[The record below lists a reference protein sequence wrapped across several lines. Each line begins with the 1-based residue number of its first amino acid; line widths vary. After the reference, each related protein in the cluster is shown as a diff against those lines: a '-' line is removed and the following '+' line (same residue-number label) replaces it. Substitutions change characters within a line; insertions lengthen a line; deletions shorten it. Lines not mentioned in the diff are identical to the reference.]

1 MQTKFQDDT
10 LTIFLEGRIDSNNT
24 NEVEAQI
31 LDALSKNP
39 DAPEVEIDAG
49 NLSYISSAG
58 LRVLLKLRKKIN
70 KPLPVLNVSSEVY
83 DIFSVTGFTE
93 LLDVHRKMR
102 EVSVEGCDVLGE
114 GANGKVYRLTKDE
127 MIKVFK
133 HNVPLSAIEAER
145 EASRKAFLLG
155 VPCAIAFDTVRCG
168 ESYGTIYEMFNAGT
182 VSERIT
188 ADPARLPELAKSS
201 ALLLKQLHEIEV
213 PEGQMPRAS
222 ALLHNTIEKL
232 TGDFTPEEIAK
243 MHALYNSIPEENY
256 FVHNDYHAKNIMESN
271 GELMLIDLG
280 DAGAGNPAIDLI
292 HCYMVYKT
300 IADEMSRKADAMN
313 NKANAANHKPDD
325 ERNAFFGITF
335 RQMYEFWGIFIDTYC
350 DGNQERVR
358 FLEEK
363 LAPYANFMHMT
374 LAMSHPLMPK
384 EYRKPYADR
393 LRSEVLTRYDEL
405 VKFTWEMSKE

>member
-1 MQTKFQDDT
+1 MTMWTTLNDDT
-10 LTIFLEGRIDSNNT
+10 LTIFLEGRIDSNNAADT
-24 NEVEAQI
+24 EAQLMAAI
-31 LDALSKNP
+31 SENQSAK
-39 DAPEVEIDAG
+39 EIRIDADK
-49 NLSYISSAG
+49 LTYISSAG
-58 LRVLLKLRKKIN
+58 LRVLLKARKKTG
-70 KPLPVLNVSSEVY
+70 KPLPVLNVSGEVY

-102 EVSVEGCDVLGE
+102 EVSVEGCEVIGE
-114 GANGKVYRLTKDE
+114 GANGKVYRLTRDE

-133 HNVPLSAIEAER
+133 HNVPLEAIEAER

-155 VPCAIAFDTVRCG
+155 VPCAIAFDTVKCG

-182 VSERIT
+182 VAERIT
-188 ADPARLPELAKSS
+188 ADPERLPELAKAS
-201 ALLLKQLHEIEV
+201 ARLLRQLHAIEI
-213 PEGQMPRAS
+213 PDGQMPRAS
-222 ALLHNTIEKL
+222 AILHAKVDKIAGN
-232 TGDFTPEEIAK
+232 FTPDETAK
-243 MHALYNSIPEENY
+243 MHALYDTIPEENH

-300 IADEMSRKADAMN
+300 IADEMSRKSDTMN
-313 NKANAANHKPDD
+313 SSANAEAGNPDD

-335 RQMYEFWGIFIDTYC
+335 RQMREFWGIFIDTYC
-350 DGNQERVR
+350 DGDKKRVR
-358 FLEEK
+358 VLEEK
-363 LAPYANFMHMT
+363 LAPYADFMHKT
-374 LAMSHPLMPK
+374 SALSHPLMPE

-405 VKFTWEMSKE
+405 VGYSWEI

>member
-188 ADPARLPELAKSS
+188 ADPARLPELAKDP
-201 ALLLKQLHEIEV
+201 IC
-213 PEGQMPRAS
+213 R
-222 ALLHNTIEKL
+222 
-232 TGDFTPEEIAK
+232 
-243 MHALYNSIPEENY
+243 
-256 FVHNDYHAKNIMESN
+256 
-271 GELMLIDLG
+271 
-280 DAGAGNPAIDLI
+280 
-292 HCYMVYKT
+292 
-300 IADEMSRKADAMN
+300 
-313 NKANAANHKPDD
+313 
-325 ERNAFFGITF
+325 
-335 RQMYEFWGIFIDTYC
+335 
-350 DGNQERVR
+350 
-358 FLEEK
+358 
-363 LAPYANFMHMT
+363 
-374 LAMSHPLMPK
+374 
-384 EYRKPYADR
+384 
-393 LRSEVLTRYDEL
+393 
-405 VKFTWEMSKE
+405 

>member
-1 MQTKFQDDT
+1 MKTILEDDT
-10 LTIFLEGRIDSNNT
+10 LTIYLEGRIDSNNSAET
-24 NEVEAQI
+24 EARLMAAISGNQSAKKI
-31 LDALSKNP
+31 Q
-39 DAPEVEIDAG
+39 IDADK
-49 NLSYISSAG
+49 LTYISSAG
-58 LRVLLKLRKKIN
+58 LRVLLKARKKTG
-70 KPLPVLNVSSEVY
+70 KPLAVLNVSGEVY

-102 EVSVEGCDVLGE
+102 KISVEGCEVIGE

-133 HNVPLSAIEAER
+133 HNIPLEAVEAER

-155 VPCAIAFDTVRCG
+155 VPCAIAFDTVKCG
-168 ESYGTIYEMFNAGT
+168 DSYGTIYEMFNAGT
-182 VSERIT
+182 VAERIT

-201 ALLLKQLHEIEV
+201 ALLLRQLHGIDV

-222 ALLHNTIEKL
+222 ALLHATIDKIA
-232 TGDFTPEEIAK
+232 GYFTPDETAM
-243 MHALYNSIPEENY
+243 MHALYDTIPEGNR

-300 IADEMSRKADAMN
+300 IADEMSRKSDTMN
-313 NKANAANHKPDD
+313 RNANAKAGNPDD
-325 ERNAFFGITF
+325 ETNAFFGITF
-335 RQMYEFWGIFIDTYC
+335 RQMREFWAIFIDTYC
-350 DGNQERVR
+350 GGDKVKTAG
-358 FLEEK
+358 LEER
-363 LAPYANFMHMT
+363 LAPYANFMHLT
-374 LAMSHPLMPK
+374 LAMSHPLLPE

-393 LRSEVLTRYDEL
+393 LRGEVLTRYDEL
-405 VKFTWEMSKE
+405 VSYSWEI

>member
-1 MQTKFQDDT
+1 MTMRTTLKDDT
-10 LTIFLEGRIDSNNT
+10 LTIFLEGRIDSNNAAET
-24 NEVEAQI
+24 EAQLMAAI
-31 LDALSKNP
+31 SENQSAT
-39 DAPEVEIDAG
+39 EIQIDADK
-49 NLSYISSAG
+49 LTYISSAG
-58 LRVLLKLRKKIN
+58 LRVLLKARKKTGAT
-70 KPLPVLNVSSEVY
+70 LPVLNVSGEVY

-102 EVSVEGCDVLGE
+102 EVSVEGCEVIGE

-133 HNVPLSAIEAER
+133 HNVPLEAIEAER

-201 ALLLKQLHEIEV
+201 ALLLRQLHGIEI
-213 PEGQMPRAS
+213 PDGQMPRAS
-222 ALLHNTIEKL
+222 ALLHATIDKL
-232 TGDFTPEEIAK
+232 TEDFTPYEIAM
-243 MHALYNSIPEENY
+243 MHALYDTIPEGNR

-300 IADEMSRKADAMN
+300 IADEMKRRADVMN
-313 NKANAANHKPDD
+313 DKANAKAGNSDD

-335 RQMYEFWGIFIDTYC
+335 RQMREFWGIFIDTYC
-350 DGNQERVR
+350 DGDKAKIAG
-358 FLEEK
+358 LEER
-363 LAPYANFMHMT
+363 LAPYANFMHLT
-374 LAMSHPLMPK
+374 SALSHPLMPK

-393 LRSEVLTRYDEL
+393 LRNEVLTRYDEL
-405 VKFTWEMSKE
+405 VGYSWEI